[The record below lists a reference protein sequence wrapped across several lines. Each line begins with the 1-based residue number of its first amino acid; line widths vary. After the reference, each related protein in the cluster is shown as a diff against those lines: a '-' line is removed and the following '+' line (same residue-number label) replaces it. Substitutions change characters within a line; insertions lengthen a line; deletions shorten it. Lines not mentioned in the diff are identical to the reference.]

1 MRLMGKF
8 RNMTLGIIGSS
19 VLAALGFSACS
30 GNGLRRENVECVYGP
45 PPEFYNDTV
54 KKKSIEAPDNTD
66 ITPVKE
72 KKQTPRTNKQ

>member
-1 MRLMGKF
+1 MGKI
-8 RNMTLGIIGSS
+8 RNWTLGIIGSS

-54 KKKSIEAPDNTD
+54 EKQNIEVPDTTET
-66 ITPVKE
+66 IQVKE
-72 KKQTPRTNKQ
+72 KK

>member
-1 MRLMGKF
+1 MGKL
-8 RNMTLGIIGSS
+8 RNWTLGIIGSS

-54 KKKSIEAPDNTD
+54 KMQSIEAPDTSETIQVN
-66 ITPVKE
+66 E
-72 KKQTPRTNKQ
+72 KK

>member
-1 MRLMGKF
+1 MGKF
-8 RNMTLGIIGSS
+8 KNWTLGIIGSS

-54 KKKSIEAPDNTD
+54 KMQSIEAPDTSETIQVN
-66 ITPVKE
+66 E
-72 KKQTPRTNKQ
+72 KK

>member
-1 MRLMGKF
+1 MGKL
-8 RNMTLGIIGSS
+8 RNWTLGIIGSS

-54 KKKSIEAPDNTD
+54 KMQSID
-66 ITPVKE
+66 
-72 KKQTPRTNKQ
+72 

>member
-1 MRLMGKF
+1 MGKF
-8 RNMTLGIIGSS
+8 KNWTLGIIGSS

-54 KKKSIEAPDNTD
+54 KMQSIEAPDTSET
-66 ITPVKE
+66 IQVK
-72 KKQTPRTNKQ
+72 KKK

>member
-1 MRLMGKF
+1 MGKI
-8 RNMTLGIIGSS
+8 RNWTLGIIGSS

-54 KKKSIEAPDNTD
+54 EKQNIEAPDTSET
-66 ITPVKE
+66 IQVKE
-72 KKQTPRTNKQ
+72 KK

>member
-1 MRLMGKF
+1 MGKF
-8 RNMTLGIIGSS
+8 KNWTLGIIGSS

-54 KKKSIEAPDNTD
+54 EKQNIEVPDTSET
-66 ITPVKE
+66 IQVKE
-72 KKQTPRTNKQ
+72 KK

>member
-1 MRLMGKF
+1 MGKL
-8 RNMTLGIIGSS
+8 RNWTLGIIGSS

-54 KKKSIEAPDNTD
+54 EKQNIEVPDTTET
-66 ITPVKE
+66 IQVKE
-72 KKQTPRTNKQ
+72 KK

>member
-1 MRLMGKF
+1 MGKL
-8 RNMTLGIIGSS
+8 RNWTLGIIGSS

-54 KKKSIEAPDNTD
+54 EKQSIEVHDTAETIPL
-66 ITPVKE
+66 KE
-72 KKQTPRTNKQ
+72 KK

>member
-1 MRLMGKF
+1 MGKL
-8 RNMTLGIIGSS
+8 RNWTLGIIGSS

-54 KKKSIEAPDNTD
+54 EKQNVEVPDTSET
-66 ITPVKE
+66 IQVKE
-72 KKQTPRTNKQ
+72 KK

>member
-1 MRLMGKF
+1 MGKF
-8 RNMTLGIIGSS
+8 KNWTLGIIGSS

-54 KKKSIEAPDNTD
+54 EKQNIEVPDTTET
-66 ITPVKE
+66 IQVKE
-72 KKQTPRTNKQ
+72 KK

>member
-1 MRLMGKF
+1 MGKL
-8 RNMTLGIIGSS
+8 RNWTLGIIGSS

-54 KKKSIEAPDNTD
+54 KMQSIEAPDTAET
-66 ITPVKE
+66 IPLKE
-72 KKQTPRTNKQ
+72 KK

>member
-1 MRLMGKF
+1 MGKL
-8 RNMTLGIIGSS
+8 RNWTLGILGSS

-54 KKKSIEAPDNTD
+54 KKQNIEVPDTSET
-66 ITPVKE
+66 IQVKE
-72 KKQTPRTNKQ
+72 KK

>member
-1 MRLMGKF
+1 MGKL
-8 RNMTLGIIGSS
+8 RNWTLGIIGSS

-54 KKKSIEAPDNTD
+54 KMQSIEAPDTSET
-66 ITPVKE
+66 IQVK
-72 KKQTPRTNKQ
+72 KKK

>member
-1 MRLMGKF
+1 MGKL
-8 RNMTLGIIGSS
+8 RNWTLGIIGSS

-54 KKKSIEAPDNTD
+54 EKQNIEVPDTSET
-66 ITPVKE
+66 IQVKE
-72 KKQTPRTNKQ
+72 KK

>member
-1 MRLMGKF
+1 MGKL
-8 RNMTLGIIGSS
+8 RNWTLGIIGSS

-54 KKKSIEAPDNTD
+54 EKQNIEVPDTTET
-66 ITPVKE
+66 IQVKE
-72 KKQTPRTNKQ
+72 KE

>member
-1 MRLMGKF
+1 MGKL
-8 RNMTLGIIGSS
+8 RNWTLGIIGSS

-54 KKKSIEAPDNTD
+54 KKQSIEAPDTSET
-66 ITPVKE
+66 IQVKE
-72 KKQTPRTNKQ
+72 KK